1 MLIEGIE
8 IMDEDERKKVVE
20 LDKEKMVIIG

>member
-1 MLIEGIE
+1 MIIEGIE